1 MLLRSCTL
9 LLLIALLT
17 PTYGIQ
23 GAFAQETVDSLRAS
37 ADALTAKIQALDKE
51 IAEYNKK
58 ISQTQGQAKTL
69 KQALANLE
77 LQRASLAKEIE
88 RTQVRITVAQENI
101 LETQEKI
108 VETQSDV
115 SRNQVALTALLRSL
129 VAEQDST
136 SMFTALLSREARMSD
151 VLDKMQQGESISKA
165 VGERVKSLRESKE
178 KLASTKQAYEESKQK
193 LESLH
198 ETLADQKQLVEQ
210 TTKSKSTLLVQTK
223 DKESQYQ
230 QLLADRQKKK
240 GDLELE
246 MLDVESKLK
255 SVVDASKLPKY
266 GKGVLKYPVDNV
278 TITQYFGNTP
288 FSSRN
293 PQVYNGAGH
302 NGIDFSAKVGT
313 PIYSAEAGVVLGTGN
328 TDTACSGVSY
338 GKWVLIRHNNG
349 LTTLYAHLSVISV
362 TSGEVVGVRQKIGLS
377 GNTGYS
383 TGPHLHFTVY
393 ASDAVHVSGPTE
405 YKSKVCGTYMIMPLA
420 PRAGYLNPLSYL

>member
-23 GAFAQETVDSLRAS
+23 GAFAEETVDSLRAS

-77 LQRASLAKEIE
+77 LQRATLTKEIE
-88 RTQVRITVAQENI
+88 RTQVRITAAQENI

-108 VETQSDV
+108 VTTQSDV

-129 VAEQDST
+129 VAQQDST
-136 SMFTALLSREARMSD
+136 SMFTALLSREAHMSD

-178 KLASTKQAYEESKQK
+178 KLASTKQAYEASKQK

-223 DKESQYQ
+223 DKESEYQ
-230 QLLADRQKKK
+230 QLLADRQKKR
-240 GDLELE
+240 DDVERE
-246 MLDVESKLK
+246 MLDVESRLK

-266 GKGVLKYPVDNV
+266 GTGVLKYPVDNV

-302 NGIDFSAKVGT
+302 NGIDFSAKMGT

-362 TSGEVVGVRQKIGLS
+362 TSGTVVGVRQKIGLS

-393 ASDAVHVSGPTE
+393 ASDAVHISGPTE

>member
-23 GAFAQETVDSLRAS
+23 GALAQETVDSLRAS

>member
-51 IAEYNKK
+51 ITEYNKK

-69 KQALANLE
+69 KQALTNLE

-129 VAEQDST
+129 VAQQDST

-151 VLDKMQQGESISKA
+151 VLDKMQQGESVSKA

-240 GDLELE
+240 GDLERE

-255 SVVDASKLPKY
+255 SVVDATKLPKY